1 MSDGRRYRVL
11 VLDADMVPALTVSRS
26 LAQRGCHVY
35 LAGHVERP
43 LASRSN
49 AIDAYYQYPDPLQST
64 DLFLEWLLAH
74 VESNE
79 YDLVI
84 PVTERV
90 VVPLSRNIEK
100 FSQVKIALPSRES
113 LDVALDK
120 SRTLALAEKLGV
132 PHPHSV
138 TVSTVEQLSTVAA
151 TLNFPVVIKPSR
163 SIAVAAAGSS
173 QLQVSYAFDLS
184 ELESGCEHAL
194 NFGPV
199 ILQEYFAGDGV
210 GIELIARQGEIFYSF
225 QHLRLHEVPLTGGG
239 SSLRKSVPVMPDLL
253 EASRKLISALGWNGV
268 AMVEFKHN
276 PSSDEFCLMEINGRF
291 WGSLPL
297 AAAAGADFPA
307 MLFDLEVKGEVGA
320 YPPYRNDVYCR
331 LLSRDMHW
339 YEAILRS
346 DADTRIVNVPN
357 ATAVLKGLGLFLHPR
372 HRYDVQSLGDPLPG
386 LIDIG
391 QMLKRYYDRALAFL
405 DELKFRGQQRKAWSS
420 GEVAA
425 SISGARSI
433 LFLCYGN
440 INRSAL
446 ADVLVRAYAED
457 SGIVVASAGFHN
469 EDGRPADPVMVEV
482 AAQFDLEL
490 GNIRSS
496 CVTLEQLRD
505 SDVIFVM
512 EKRHYDKLLE
522 ADTALSKKIFLL
534 GAHHGVKRRSVE
546 IEDPYGRA
554 QHVYMACYEQ
564 IVEAVDQ
571 IKSVI
576 ALRVGE

>member
-1 MSDGRRYRVL
+1 MSDGKRYRVL

-49 AIDAYYQYPDPLQST
+49 AVDAYYQYPDPLQST
-64 DLFLEWLLAH
+64 DLFVEWLLAH
-74 VESNE
+74 IEANE
-79 YDLVI
+79 YDLII

-100 FSQVKIALPSRES
+100 FPRVKIALPSRES
-113 LDVALDK
+113 LEVALDK
-120 SRTLALAEKLGV
+120 SKTLALAKKVGV
-132 PHPHSV
+132 PYPVSV
-138 TVSTVEQLSTVAA
+138 TVSTVEQLSKVAA
-151 TLNFPVVIKPSR
+151 TLKFPVVIKPSR
-163 SIAVAAAGSS
+163 SIAVVAAGSS

-194 NFGPV
+194 KFGPV

-210 GIELIARQGEIFYSF
+210 GIELIAKQGEIVYSF

-239 SSLRKSVPVMPDLL
+239 SSLRKSVAVMPDLL

-276 PSSDEFCLMEINGRF
+276 SSSDEFCLMEINGRF

-297 AAAAGADFPA
+297 AVAAGADFPA
-307 MLFDLEVKGEVGA
+307 MLFDLEVKGEVGV
-320 YPPYRNDVYCR
+320 YPPYRDNVYCR
-331 LLSRDMHW
+331 LLSRDLHW

-346 DADTRIVNVPN
+346 DADARIVKVPD
-357 ATAVLKGLGLFLHPR
+357 AVQVLKGLGLFLHPR

-386 LIDIG
+386 LIDVG
-391 QMLKRYYDRALAFL
+391 QVLKTYHSRALAFF
-405 DELKFRGQQRKAWSS
+405 DELKFRRQQRKAWSR

-425 SISGARSI
+425 AISSARSI

-446 ADVLVRAYAED
+446 ADVLVRGYAED
-457 SGIVVASAGFHN
+457 SGIVVASAGFHD
-469 EDGRPADPVMVEV
+469 EEGRPADPVMVEV
-482 AAQFDLEL
+482 AGHFDLEL
-490 GNIRSS
+490 GNLRSS
-496 CVTLEQLRD
+496 CVRQEQLRD

-512 EKRHYDKLLE
+512 EKRHYDKLLDVD
-522 ADTALSKKIFLL
+522 AALSKKIFLL
-534 GAHHGVKRRSVE
+534 GAHHGGARRSVE
-546 IEDPYGRA
+546 IEDPYGRT
-554 QHVYMACYEQ
+554 QDVYMACYEQ
-564 IVEAVDQ
+564 VVEAVDE

-576 ALRVGE
+576 ALQLSE

>member
-1 MSDGRRYRVL
+1 MSDGKRYRVL

-49 AIDAYYQYPDPLQST
+49 AVDAYYQYPDPLQST
-64 DLFLEWLLAH
+64 DLFVEWLLAH
-74 VESNE
+74 IEANE
-79 YDLVI
+79 YDLII

-100 FSQVKIALPSRES
+100 FPRVKIALPSRES
-113 LDVALDK
+113 LEVALDK
-120 SRTLALAEKLGV
+120 SKTLALAKKVGV
-132 PHPHSV
+132 PYPVSV
-138 TVSTVEQLSTVAA
+138 TVSTVEQLSKVAA
-151 TLNFPVVIKPSR
+151 TLKFPVVIKPSR
-163 SIAVAAAGSS
+163 SIAVVAAGSS

-194 NFGPV
+194 KFGPV

-210 GIELIARQGEIFYSF
+210 GIELIAKQGEIVYSF

-239 SSLRKSVPVMPDLL
+239 SSFRKSVAVMPDLL

-276 PSSDEFCLMEINGRF
+276 SSSDEFCLMEINGRF

-297 AAAAGADFPA
+297 AVAAGADFPA
-307 MLFDLEVKGEVGA
+307 MLFDLEVKGEVGL
-320 YPPYRNDVYCR
+320 YPPYRDNVYCR
-331 LLSRDMHW
+331 LLSRDLHW

-346 DADTRIVNVPN
+346 DADARIVKVPD
-357 ATAVLKGLGLFLHPR
+357 AVQVLKGLGLFLHPR

-386 LIDIG
+386 LIDVG
-391 QMLKRYYDRALAFL
+391 QVLKTYHSRALAFF
-405 DELKFRGQQRKAWSS
+405 DELKFRRQQRKAWSR

-425 SISGARSI
+425 AISSARSI

-446 ADVLVRAYAED
+446 ADVLVRGYAED
-457 SGIVVASAGFHN
+457 SGIVVASAGFHD
-469 EDGRPADPVMVEV
+469 EEGRPADPVMVEV
-482 AAQFDLEL
+482 AGHFDLEL
-490 GNIRSS
+490 GNLRSS
-496 CVTLEQLRD
+496 CVRQEQLRD

-512 EKRHYDKLLE
+512 EKRHYDKLLDVD
-522 ADTALSKKIFLL
+522 AALSKKIFLL
-534 GAHHGVKRRSVE
+534 GAHHGGARRSVE
-546 IEDPYGRA
+546 IEDPYGRT
-554 QHVYMACYEQ
+554 QDVYMACYEQ
-564 IVEAVDQ
+564 VVEAVDE

-576 ALRVGE
+576 ALQLSE

>member
-1 MSDGRRYRVL
+1 MSDGKRYRVL

-49 AIDAYYQYPDPLQST
+49 AVDAYYQYPDPLQST
-64 DLFLEWLLAH
+64 DLFVEWLLAH
-74 VESNE
+74 IEANE
-79 YDLVI
+79 YDLII

-100 FSQVKIALPSRES
+100 FPRVKIALPSRES
-113 LDVALDK
+113 LEVALDK
-120 SRTLALAEKLGV
+120 SKTLALAKKVGV
-132 PHPHSV
+132 PYPVSV
-138 TVSTVEQLSTVAA
+138 TVSTVEQLSKVAA
-151 TLNFPVVIKPSR
+151 TLKFPVVIKPSR
-163 SIAVAAAGSS
+163 SIAVVAAGSS

-194 NFGPV
+194 KFGPV

-210 GIELIARQGEIFYSF
+210 GIELIAKQGEIVYSF

-239 SSLRKSVPVMPDLL
+239 SSLRKSVAVMPDLL

-276 PSSDEFCLMEINGRF
+276 SSSDEFCLMEINGRF

-297 AAAAGADFPA
+297 AVAAGADFPA
-307 MLFDLEVKGEVGA
+307 MLFDLEVKGEVGV
-320 YPPYRNDVYCR
+320 YPPYRDNVYCR
-331 LLSRDMHW
+331 LLSRDLHW

-346 DADTRIVNVPN
+346 DADARIVKVPD
-357 ATAVLKGLGLFLHPR
+357 AVQVLKGLGLFLHPR

-386 LIDIG
+386 LIDVG
-391 QMLKRYYDRALAFL
+391 QVLKTYHSRALAFF
-405 DELKFRGQQRKAWSS
+405 DELKFRRQQRKAWSR
-420 GEVAA
+420 GEVAEA
-425 SISGARSI
+425 ISSARSI

-446 ADVLVRAYAED
+446 ADVLVRGYAED
-457 SGIVVASAGFHN
+457 SGIVVASAGFHD
-469 EDGRPADPVMVEV
+469 EEGRPADPVMVEV
-482 AAQFDLEL
+482 AGHFDLEL
-490 GNIRSS
+490 GNLRSS
-496 CVTLEQLRD
+496 CVRQEQLRD

-512 EKRHYDKLLE
+512 EKRHYDKLLDVD
-522 ADTALSKKIFLL
+522 AALSKKIFLL
-534 GAHHGVKRRSVE
+534 GAHHGGARRSVE
-546 IEDPYGRA
+546 IEDPYGRT
-554 QHVYMACYEQ
+554 QDVYMACYEQ
-564 IVEAVDQ
+564 VVEAVDE

-576 ALRVGE
+576 ALQLSE

>member
-1 MSDGRRYRVL
+1 
-11 VLDADMVPALTVSRS
+11 MVPALTVSRS

-49 AIDAYYQYPDPLQST
+49 AVDAYYQYPDPLQST
-64 DLFLEWLLAH
+64 DLFVEWLLAH
-74 VESNE
+74 IEANE
-79 YDLVI
+79 YDLII

-100 FSQVKIALPSRES
+100 FPRVKIALPSRES
-113 LDVALDK
+113 LEVALDK
-120 SRTLALAEKLGV
+120 SKTLALAKKVGV
-132 PHPHSV
+132 PYPVSV
-138 TVSTVEQLSTVAA
+138 TVSTVEQLSKVAA
-151 TLNFPVVIKPSR
+151 TLKFPVVIKPSR
-163 SIAVAAAGSS
+163 SIAVVAAGSS

-194 NFGPV
+194 KFGPV

-210 GIELIARQGEIFYSF
+210 GIELIAKQGEIVYSF

-239 SSLRKSVPVMPDLL
+239 SSFRKSVAVMPDLL

-276 PSSDEFCLMEINGRF
+276 SSSDEFCLMEINGRF

-297 AAAAGADFPA
+297 AVAAGADFPA
-307 MLFDLEVKGEVGA
+307 MLFDLEVKGEVGL
-320 YPPYRNDVYCR
+320 YPPYRDNVYCR
-331 LLSRDMHW
+331 LLSRDLHW

-346 DADTRIVNVPN
+346 DADARIVKVPD
-357 ATAVLKGLGLFLHPR
+357 AVQVLKGLGLFLHPR

-386 LIDIG
+386 LIDVG
-391 QMLKRYYDRALAFL
+391 QVLKTYHSRALAFF
-405 DELKFRGQQRKAWSS
+405 DELKFRRQQRKAWSR

-425 SISGARSI
+425 AISSARSI

-446 ADVLVRAYAED
+446 ADVLVRGYAED
-457 SGIVVASAGFHN
+457 SGIVVASAGFHD
-469 EDGRPADPVMVEV
+469 EEGRPADPVMVEV
-482 AAQFDLEL
+482 AGHFDLEL
-490 GNIRSS
+490 GNLRSS
-496 CVTLEQLRD
+496 CVRQEQLRD

-512 EKRHYDKLLE
+512 EKRHYDKLLDVD
-522 ADTALSKKIFLL
+522 AALSKKIFLL
-534 GAHHGVKRRSVE
+534 GAHHGGARRSVE
-546 IEDPYGRA
+546 IEDPYGRT
-554 QHVYMACYEQ
+554 QDVYMACYEQ
-564 IVEAVDQ
+564 VVEAVDE

-576 ALRVGE
+576 ALQLSE

>member
-1 MSDGRRYRVL
+1 MSDGKRYRVL

-49 AIDAYYQYPDPLQST
+49 AVDAYYQYPDPLQST
-64 DLFLEWLLAH
+64 DLFVEWLLAH
-74 VESNE
+74 IEANE
-79 YDLVI
+79 YDLII

-100 FSQVKIALPSRES
+100 FPRVKIALPSRES
-113 LDVALDK
+113 LEVALDK
-120 SRTLALAEKLGV
+120 SKTLALAKKVGV
-132 PHPHSV
+132 PYPVSV
-138 TVSTVEQLSTVAA
+138 TVSTVEQLSKVAA
-151 TLNFPVVIKPSR
+151 TLKFPVVIKPSR
-163 SIAVAAAGSS
+163 SIAVVAAGSS

-194 NFGPV
+194 KFGPV

-210 GIELIARQGEIFYSF
+210 GIELIAKQGEIVYSF

-239 SSLRKSVPVMPDLL
+239 SSFRKSVAVMPDLL

-276 PSSDEFCLMEINGRF
+276 SSSDEFCLMEINGRF

-297 AAAAGADFPA
+297 AVAAGADFPA
-307 MLFDLEVKGEVGA
+307 MLFDLEVKGEVGV
-320 YPPYRNDVYCR
+320 YPPYRDNVYCR
-331 LLSRDMHW
+331 LLSRDLHW

-346 DADTRIVNVPN
+346 DADARIVKVPD
-357 ATAVLKGLGLFLHPR
+357 AVQVLKGLGLFLHPR

-386 LIDIG
+386 LIDVG
-391 QMLKRYYDRALAFL
+391 QVLKTYHSRALAFF
-405 DELKFRGQQRKAWSS
+405 DELKFRRQQRKAWSR

-425 SISGARSI
+425 AISSARSI

-446 ADVLVRAYAED
+446 ADVLVRGYAED
-457 SGIVVASAGFHN
+457 SGIVVASAGFHD
-469 EDGRPADPVMVEV
+469 EEGRPADPVMVEV
-482 AAQFDLEL
+482 AGHFDLEL
-490 GNIRSS
+490 GNLRSS
-496 CVTLEQLRD
+496 CVRQEQLRD

-512 EKRHYDKLLE
+512 EKRHYDKLLDVD
-522 ADTALSKKIFLL
+522 AALSKKIFLL
-534 GAHHGVKRRSVE
+534 GAHHGGARRSVE
-546 IEDPYGRA
+546 IEDPYGRT
-554 QHVYMACYEQ
+554 QDVYMACYEQ
-564 IVEAVDQ
+564 VVEAVDE

-576 ALRVGE
+576 ALQLSE

>member
-1 MSDGRRYRVL
+1 MSDGKRYRVL
-11 VLDADMVPALTVSRS
+11 VLDADMIPALTVSRS

-49 AIDAYYQYPDPLQST
+49 AIDTYYQYPDPLQST
-64 DLFLEWLLAH
+64 NLFVEWLLAH

-79 YDLVI
+79 YDLVV

-100 FSQVKIALPSRES
+100 FSRIKIALPSRES
-113 LDVALDK
+113 LEVALDK
-120 SRTLALAEKLGV
+120 SRTLTLAKKVGV
-132 PHPHSV
+132 PCPHSV
-138 TVSTVEQLSTVAA
+138 TVSTVEQLSAAAA

-163 SIAVAAAGSS
+163 SIAVAASGSS

-194 NFGPV
+194 KFGPV

-210 GIELIARQGEIFYSF
+210 GIELIAKQGEIIYSF

-276 PSSDEFCLMEINGRF
+276 PRSDKFCLMEINGRF

-307 MLFDLEVKGEVGA
+307 MLFDLEVKGAVGA
-320 YPPYRNDVYCR
+320 YPPYRNNVYCR

-346 DADTRIVNVPN
+346 DADTRIVNVPD
-357 ATAVLKGLGLFLHPR
+357 AAGVLKGLGLFLHPR
-372 HRYDVQSLGDPLPG
+372 HRYDVQSLLDPLPG

-391 QMLKRYYDRALAFL
+391 QMLKIYYSRALAFL

-425 SISGARSI
+425 AISSARSI

-457 SGIVVASAGFHN
+457 SGIVVASAGFHD
-469 EDGRPADPVMVEV
+469 EEGRPADPVMVEV

-490 GNIRSS
+490 GNLRSS
-496 CVTLEQLRD
+496 CVTPQQLRD

-512 EKRHYDKLLE
+512 EKRHYDKLL
-522 ADTALSKKIFLL
+522 DMDIGLSKKIFLL
-534 GAHHGVKRRSVE
+534 GAHHGGTSRSVE

-554 QHVYMACYEQ
+554 QDVYLACYEQ
-564 IVEAVDQ
+564 VVEAVDQ

-576 ALRVGE
+576 ALQVGE